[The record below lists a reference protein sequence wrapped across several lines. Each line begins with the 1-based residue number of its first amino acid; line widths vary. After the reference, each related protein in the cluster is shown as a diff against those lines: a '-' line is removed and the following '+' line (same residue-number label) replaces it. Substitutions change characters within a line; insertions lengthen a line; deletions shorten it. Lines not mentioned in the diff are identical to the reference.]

1 MVYNQVS
8 LLDLHNSEA
17 QVLREK
23 QKISA
28 FFQGKVCL
36 VSG

>member
-1 MVYNQVS
+1 MIYNQVS

-28 FFQGKVCL
+28 FFFFRGRFA
-36 VSG
+36 